1 MGFFD
6 KKEEEFVE
14 EKAVPEFKYNDHI
27 AAGQEFIKRYHFD
40 VDVTGVF
47 DEKTQKALAAF
58 LDFQLKYNKTTI
70 EKLESELLAEKP
82 KPMLPRVMRCGLSCF
97 DYELEINTGKW
108 DEDVQAMFKDF
119 QEANYRTSFVDAV
132 KYMFYGV

>member
-6 KKEEEFVE
+6 KKEEVVE
-14 EKAVPEFKYNDHI
+14 ETAAPVKYNEHV

-97 DYELEINTGKW
+97 DYKLEINVGKW

-119 QEANYRTSFVDAV
+119 QEANYRTSFVDAI